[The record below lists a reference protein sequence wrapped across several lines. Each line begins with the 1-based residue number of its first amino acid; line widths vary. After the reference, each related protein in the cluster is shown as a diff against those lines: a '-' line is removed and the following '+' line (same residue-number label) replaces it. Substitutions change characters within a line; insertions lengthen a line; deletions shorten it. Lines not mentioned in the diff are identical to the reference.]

1 MRALISQGDP
11 TFAWCEA
18 FPGGY
23 ENYSDRAD
31 HVAPSASENID
42 GAQDELLIR
51 GRNGRRREV
60 DRSPAVA
67 LAAIEAL

>member
-1 MRALISQGDP
+1 MKIIRVEPIILP
-11 TFAWCEA
+11 L
-18 FPGGY
+18 P
-23 ENYSDRAD
+23 R
-31 HVAPSASENID
+31 VSENID
-42 GAQDELLIR
+42 GAQDESLIR